1 VYSSEE
7 ILKHIKHY
15 EYELNEAY
23 YLLGFLKNYD
33 EEISKEVEVVTN
45 KLIANIKIVCF
56 ISACFLDMATSLK
69 GLINIESNWERKY
82 YLKNGYV
89 AIYESMITF
98 NKHQKNIYKLI
109 KNDFPAL
116 LKEYKIITNNLK
128 KVKKEHNYEF
138 LISTFRNKAG
148 AHYDEDFETYFEHL
162 KNIDKPE
169 SVKTVLDF
177 SNILMSLI
185 VFWSDL
191 IDVFRNETQEK
202 MKIITR
208 KS

>member
-1 VYSSEE
+1 MYSNEE

-23 YLLGFLKNYD
+23 HLLGFLKNYD
-33 EEISKEVEVVTN
+33 EEISKEVEVVAY
-45 KLIANIKIVCF
+45 KLIENIKIVCF
-56 ISACFLDMATSLK
+56 ISACFLDVATSLK
-69 GLINIESNWERKY
+69 GLINIESNWERKF
-82 YLKNGYV
+82 YLKNGFV
-89 AIYESMITF
+89 AIYESMVTF
-98 NKHQKNIYKLI
+98 NKHQKNIYELI

-116 LKEYKIITNNLK
+116 LKDYKKITNNLK
-128 KVKKEHNYEF
+128 KVKKEHNYES

-162 KNIDKPE
+162 KSIDKPE

-191 IDVFRNETQEK
+191 IDVFRIETQEK
-202 MKIITR
+202 MEIITR
-208 KS
+208 KN